1 MTNHHL
7 TVPEGAASERLDVYL
22 ADALSLPRNRIQKL
36 IRAEAVTVNSQVER
50 ASYQVQPGDQLAVTE
65 ETPAA
70 APAPVPQLQ
79 IVFEDADLLVI
90 DKPAGLA
97 MHPGPGLEGEAT
109 VADFARQHST
119 DSDPERPGIVHR
131 LDRDT
136 SGLVILAK
144 NPEAKAYLQQQFAGR
159 AVHKTYTAL
168 VVGRPSPAEAVIR
181 LPLDRDPARP
191 LRRSVVPGGR
201 EAVTRYR
208 TLQTYPGYALLEAS
222 PETGRTHQIRVHL
235 ASIGHPVAGDTLYG
249 PPRRPLGLTRQFLHA
264 SALEFTAPSG
274 AHLQL
279 SSPLPPDLET
289 IARQLEEQV

>member
-1 MTNHHL
+1 VTNHRL

-22 ADALSLPRNRIQKL
+22 ATALSLPRNRIQKL
-36 IRAEAVTVNSQVER
+36 LLADAITVNGQSER
-50 ASYQVQPGDQLAVTE
+50 ASYRVQPGDQLSVTE

-70 APAPVPQLQ
+70 ASAPAPQLA
-79 IVFEDADLLVI
+79 IIFEDADLLVV

-97 MHPGPGLEGEAT
+97 MHLGPGLEGEAT
-109 VADFARQHST
+109 VADFARLHTT
-119 DSDPERPGIVHR
+119 DPDPERPGIVHR

-144 NPEAKAYLQQQFAGR
+144 TPEAKAYLQQQFASR
-159 AVHKTYTAL
+159 AVHKTYSAL
-168 VVGRPSPAEAVIR
+168 VVGRPAPDGAVIR
-181 LPLDRDPARP
+181 LPLDRDTARP

-208 TLQTYPGYALLEAS
+208 TVQTYPSYTLLEAS

-249 PPRRPLGLTRQFLHA
+249 PPRRPLGLARQFLHA

-274 AHLQL
+274 RHLQL
-279 SSPLPPDLET
+279 TSPLPSDLEAVT
-289 IARQLEEQV
+289 RQLEKQV